1 MNENGASLRSQ
12 IGPLLLMTGIFFL
25 NFIAR
30 IILAPLMPTIEMDLG
45 IGHAEAGSLFLLI
58 SLGYFASL
66 LGSGFFS
73 SRFTH
78 RKTIIFSS
86 IFLGITL
93 LAVSF
98 SDTLCE
104 IRIGCIIIGLATGLY
119 LPSGISTLTSLV
131 RSEDWG
137 KAIAIHELAPNIS

>member
-1 MNENGASLRSQ
+1 MNENAASLRSQ
-12 IGPLLLMTGIFFL
+12 VMPLLLMTGLFFF

-30 IILAPLMPTIEMDLG
+30 IILAPLMPTIEVDLG

-58 SLGYFASL
+58 SLGYFTSL
-66 LGSGFFS
+66 IGSGFFS
-73 SRFTH
+73 AQFTH

-98 SDTLCE
+98 SNTLWD
-104 IRIGCIIIGLATGLY
+104 IRIGCIIIGLVTGLY

-131 RSEDWG
+131 KMGRLG
-137 KAIAIHELAPNIS
+137 